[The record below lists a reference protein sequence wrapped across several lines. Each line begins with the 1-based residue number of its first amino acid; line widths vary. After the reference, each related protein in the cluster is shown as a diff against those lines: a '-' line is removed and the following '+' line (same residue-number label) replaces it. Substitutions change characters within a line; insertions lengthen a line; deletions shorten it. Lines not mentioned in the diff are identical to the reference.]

1 MINQYP
7 LNRDHVI
14 KIVEQK
20 QIQLFEA
27 LKATSVGLI
36 RMAADENTKNQAIQS
51 ISYYE
56 ELWEDAFNFHAKWK
70 RKIIETSEIFMA
82 NNEMLNS
89 ELELIKLDFHTEAQT
104 IYTALTNLKK
114 KK

>member
-1 MINQYP
+1 MLNP

-20 QIQLFEA
+20 QTQLLET

-36 RMAADENTKNQAIQS
+36 RMAADESSKNQAIQS
-51 ISYYE
+51 IPYYE
-56 ELWEDAFNFHAKWK
+56 KLWEDVFNFHSKWK
-70 RKIIETSEIFMA
+70 RKIIETSEKFMT

-89 ELELIKLDFHTEAQT
+89 ELELIKLDFHTEGQT
-104 IYTALTNLKK
+104 IYTELNNLKK